1 MTSALST
8 RTEGG
13 ILEVTLD
20 RPKANAINLT
30 TSREMGEIFAEL
42 CHTVADHPAIRFDLG
57 VSGTT
62 EKAETTPLPLKVGP
76 APYKP
81 TSLIIEM
88 GEFDL

>member
-30 TSREMGEIFAEL
+30 TSREMGEVFA
-42 CHTVADHPAIRFDLG
+42 AFPGR
-57 VSGTT
+57 SGF
-62 EKAETTPLPLKVGP
+62 AG
-76 APYKP
+76 
-81 TSLIIEM
+81 
-88 GEFDL
+88 GHR